1 MVQNEFDAIRKRPSQ
16 ACETLGDS
24 ISRLF
29 YRATPHLSHRARI
42 RDSSEHWTMVLMAAD
57 NHDAHLHSTHLCS
70 LPFL

>member
-16 ACETLGDS
+16 ECETCGDS
-24 ISRLF
+24 VSRWF
-29 YRATPHLSHRARI
+29 YSAAPHGSHRARI

-57 NHDAHLHSTHLCS
+57 NHDAHLHSTHLFI